1 MQKVDIEKRD
11 EKQQKRLRYYLE
23 QLKKAKEN
31 KK

>member
-11 EKQQKRLRYYLE
+11 EKQQKRLQYYLE